1 MKRPSAWK
9 SVAAA
14 SAIVLLATACADGND
29 SSDSD
34 DNDSDVEGLPAAEM
48 RDWDVD
54 CDWYLLDDFQDFLG
68 FDEWWTGPMEA
79 DHGGGS
85 NPAALTCE
93 ASFFW
98 PEFETPHGRVIAAD
112 ATFGYDVYPR
122 DSPEEAEE
130 LYEHRVDHMQ
140 GNHPDSETIS
150 SGSVEGD
157 WLASH
162 YFLTETNVTDLYFIV
177 LQGEDFVMDF
187 RIDIPSDPTDGYE
200 ESDLVPGEWAGF
212 EFDRDSASEFFF
224 EEQMPN
230 IYDQFMTLLEREG

>member
-14 SAIVLLATACADGND
+14 SAIALLATSCSDNNG
-29 SSDSD
+29 SSDPD
-34 DNDSDVEGLPAAEM
+34 EDDSDVEGIPAAEM
-48 RDWDVD
+48 RNWDVD

-98 PEFETPHGRVIAAD
+98 PEFENPYGSTVQRD

-140 GNHPDSETIS
+140 GFLPESEEVI
-150 SGSVEGD
+150 SGSVEGGWRQSYYYVND
-157 WLASH
+157 DGQ
-162 YFLTETNVTDLYFIV
+162 FDTYFIV

-187 RIDIPSDPTDGYE
+187 SIDIPEDPTNQYD

-212 EFDRDSASEFFF
+212 EFDRDSAAEFFF